1 LNEEYPESGWTEN
14 FGQENKSRKRKDIRE
29 LDISGEGLEGI
40 LKLKGFDDLRYL
52 TCRNNQLIEIDLA
65 DCPKLEGID
74 CSFNKLKKLKFNKD
88 CNLKELQ
95 ASDNEF
101 ESIKDI
107 FSKIEEKVKNKYS
120 TETLEYFNV
129 NNNNIS
135 DGKIENFNKF
145 AKLKSLS
152 IGKTDGTTKTNKF
165 AGSLE
170 SLKDLEVLLEIDIRG
185 NNDVNIKEYVKNF
198 LREGMK
204 LESSETSSPKE

>member
-1 LNEEYPESGWTEN
+1 
-14 FGQENKSRKRKDIRE
+14 
-29 LDISGEGLEGI
+29 
-40 LKLKGFDDLRYL
+40 L
-52 TCRNNQLIEIDLA
+52 TCRNNQLLEIDLA

-129 NNNNIS
+129 NDNNIS
-135 DGKIENFNKF
+135 DGKIEHFNKF
-145 AKLKSLS
+145 TKLKSLS
-152 IGKTDGTTKTNKF
+152 IGKTDEKKTNEF
-165 AGSLE
+165 VGSLE

-185 NNDVNIKEYVKNF
+185 NNDVKEYVKDF
-198 LREGMK
+198 LRKGMK
-204 LESSETSSPKE
+204 LESSETASPKE